1 MTTADLPARLGAL
14 AHTLWRER
22 HLLEACLYR
31 VECQQL
37 MAEVGRSRWRERAAF
52 DVEVAFDRLREH
64 GLVRDVQVSALA
76 ADLGLAGDACLSEL
90 AAHAPEP
97 WPAILADHRRA
108 LEALLGRLDVLP
120 EGSREL
126 ARRSVALVRPF
137 VGGSADAGIPVHHA
151 ALLAPPVA
159 AG

>member
-14 AHTLWRER
+14 ARTLWREQ

-37 MAEVGRSRWRERAAF
+37 MADVGRSRWRERAAF
-52 DVEVAFDRLREH
+52 DVEVAFERLGEH
-64 GLVRDVQVSALA
+64 GLIRAVQVSALA
-76 ADLGLAGDACLSEL
+76 AELGLAGDASLPEL
-90 AAHAPEP
+90 ASRAPEP
-97 WPAILADHRRA
+97 WPAILADHRWA
-108 LEALLGRLDVLP
+108 LQALLARLDVLP
-120 EGSREL
+120 EAGREL

-137 VGGSADAGIPVHHA
+137 VGGPARVPVRQGP
-151 ALLAPPVA
+151 LIAPPDA